1 MSEDA
6 NFDPLS
12 RRGVERLV
20 QDCTL
25 LLDYLSRVPDARL
38 DWCFEETRSR
48 ASGIPPTRM
57 AAPPAE
63 TRSKAEFLT
72 RLTNIGSQVRE
83 APANTFPVDSTEIA
97 FLLATRDF
105 LSAIAWPASVESIRV
120 TQSYCAER
128 QRLRLPLWRRVA
140 AWLHSAGPAAA
151 EEDRAVYYGRRIAA
165 RRDRYQF
172 MLVGLAAVTI
182 WLSFQTLVGQRLVL
196 ESSRFVAQWTA
207 HEADMRKAGDEAI
220 PLLRARHLGE
230 ERFLESQPGFQRYC
244 DYKLYSTST
253 QLLAAAGGG
262 AADRSAMV
270 IGDSSQH
277 RTFFLDFNHQRLC
290 DEGEGLRYRA
300 SALQAAM
307 QRWYGDIGPVVGL
320 LQLPGALYGVVYE
333 QACATRAWINR
344 AMLGTSADAARPSCG
359 FLPARGGFR
368 EPPPEIAP
376 TAIFYVPAVG
386 TEVFTGGML
395 AQLLPCLYAVL
406 GALAS
411 MFRRLGQRV
420 QAEALSISDHG
431 GMRMTVILG
440 VLAGAVIGL
449 FIGQLQTMEG
459 SETLTLAGLALLAGY
474 AVDRLFNLFDSLSA
488 RLFGE
493 AAAVVR

>member
-20 QDCTL
+20 NDCTL

-38 DWCFEETRSR
+38 DWCFEETRGR
-48 ASGIPPTRM
+48 ASGTPPARM

-63 TRSKAEFLT
+63 TRSKADFLA
-72 RLTNIGSQVRE
+72 RLTTIGSQVRDT
-83 APANTFPVDSTEIA
+83 PASTFPVDSSEIA
-97 FLLATRDF
+97 FLLAARDF
-105 LSAIAWPASVESIRV
+105 LSAIAWPASVETIRV

-128 QRLRLPLWRRVA
+128 QRLRQPLWRRAVA
-140 AWLHSAGPAAA
+140 WVHSTGPTGP
-151 EEDRAVYYGRRIAA
+151 EEDRAVYYGRRIAS

-172 MLVGLAAVTI
+172 MLVSLAAVTI

-196 ESSRFVAQWTA
+196 EANRFATQWAA
-207 HEADMRKAGDEAI
+207 HEASLRKAGDEAI
-220 PLLRARHLGE
+220 PLLRTRHLGE

-244 DYKLYSTST
+244 DYRITVNAS
-253 QLLAAAGGG
+253 QLLAVAGGG
-262 AADRSAMV
+262 AGDHSAMGV
-270 IGDSSQH
+270 GDPSRG

-290 DEGEGLRYRA
+290 DEGEALRYRA
-300 SALQAAM
+300 AALQASM

-320 LQLPGALYGVVYE
+320 LRLPGEVYGIAYE
-333 QACATRAWINR
+333 QSCIARAWINR
-344 AMLGTSADAARPSCG
+344 ALLDTPANAPRPSCS

-368 EPPPEIAP
+368 EPPPEVAP
-376 TAIFYVPAVG
+376 TATFYVRAVG

-449 FIGQLQTMEG
+449 FVGQLQTMEG
-459 SETLTLAGLALLAGY
+459 TETLTLAGFALLAGY
-474 AVDRLFNLFDSLSA
+474 AVDRLFNLFDSLSS

-493 AAAVVR
+493 PTALVR